1 MGFFDDAFDVI
12 SDVAKVVGFVTNP
25 VAAVASTVAT
35 QAVADVLAPER
46 EPPMN
51 YSPTLYEPRG
61 NTFTPT
67 PTPPTQAG
75 IGSFFSP
82 ILSGARNIA
91 QAAGELDV
99 VARMFGGQILPD
111 QAATA
116 GQQTAVDVQSR
127 GGQESAASG
136 TLQAGVG
143 GMLVPAVTGLG
154 RALGGRVGA
163 VSGLGGVAGG
173 LLAGA
178 GFGGGAGGKRVTRK
192 MKAEIRKMYM
202 LSGGDAN
209 LTAQVYNQ
217 LTGMNL
223 SAADVFAILL
233 KRFRNDGPYVT
244 KAAVRKTRQTVRKL
258 KHLEN
263 LKKEITGTTTRRA
276 PARRRAT
283 TTTLIKN

>member
-1 MGFFDDAFDVI
+1 MGFFDDAFDVVKN
-12 SDVAKVVGFVTNP
+12 VASVVGFATNP
-25 VAAVASTVAT
+25 VGTIAATAATRAMDRALST
-35 QAVADVLAPER
+35 ER
-46 EPPMN
+46 ESPMN
-51 YSPTLYEPRG
+51 YTAYEPQASQRVIVPREVG
-61 NTFTPT
+61 RTE
-67 PTPPTQAG
+67 AG

-82 ILSGARNIA
+82 ILSGARSLA
-91 QAAGELDV
+91 QTAGELDV

-127 GGQESAASG
+127 GGQESAGSG

-143 GMLVPAVTGLG
+143 GMLVPGVQALG
-154 RALGGRVGA
+154 RAIGGRTGA
-163 VSGLGGVAGG
+163 LSGLGGIAGG
-173 LLAGA
+173 YLAGT
-178 GFGGGAGGKRVTRK
+178 GFGGGASGKRVTRK

-202 LSGGDAN
+202 LSGGNAE
-209 LTAQVYNQ
+209 LTAQIYSQ
-217 LTGMNL
+217 LTGMSL
-223 SAADVFAILL
+223 DARDVFAILL

>member
-1 MGFFDDAFDVI
+1 MGFFSDAFDVI
-12 SDVAKVVGFVTNP
+12 SDVATAVGFVTNP
-25 VAAVASTVAT
+25 VGTIATTVAT
-35 QAVADVLAPER
+35 KAIGDVLAPEK
-46 EPPMN
+46 EPQMN
-51 YSPTLYEPRG
+51 YTMYEPTASRG
-61 NTFTPT
+61 TIQP
-67 PTPPTQAG
+67 QAG
-75 IGSFFSP
+75 RMNEAGFGSFFSP
-82 ILSGARNIA
+82 VISGVRSLA
-91 QAAGELDV
+91 QTAGELDV

-111 QAATA
+111 QASTA

-127 GGQESAASG
+127 GGQESAGSG
-136 TLQAGVG
+136 TVQAGVG
-143 GMLVPAVTGLG
+143 NLLIPGAQALG
-154 RALGGRVGA
+154 RAIGGRTGA
-163 VSGLGGVAGG
+163 ISGLGGVAGG

-178 GFGGGAGGKRVTRK
+178 GFSGGNGGRRVTRK

-202 LSGGDAN
+202 LSGGNAE
-209 LTAQVYNQ
+209 LTAQVYSN

-223 SAADVFAILL
+223 SARDVFAILL

-276 PARRRAT
+276 PARRRAS

>member
-1 MGFFDDAFDVI
+1 MGFWDDAFEVAK
-12 SDVAKVVGFVTNP
+12 DVATVVGFATNP
-25 VAAVASTVAT
+25 VGTIASKAATEAFDRYTST
-35 QAVADVLAPER
+35 ER
-46 EPPMN
+46 EPTMN
-51 YSPTLYEPRG
+51 YTMYEPTASQRVIQPRAVG
-61 NTFTPT
+61 RTE
-67 PTPPTQAG
+67 AG

-82 ILSGARNIA
+82 ILSGARTLA
-91 QAAGELDV
+91 QTAGELDV

-111 QAATA
+111 QASTA
-116 GQQTAVDVQSR
+116 GQGTAVDVQSR
-127 GGQESAASG
+127 GGQESAGSG
-136 TLQAGVG
+136 TLQAGAAG
-143 GMLVPAVTGLG
+143 LLVPGVQALG
-154 RALGGRVGA
+154 RAIGGRSGA
-163 VSGLGGVAGG
+163 ISGLGGVAGG

-178 GFGGGAGGKRVTRK
+178 GFGGGAGQKRVTRK

-209 LTAQVYNQ
+209 LTAQIYNQ

-223 SAADVFAILL
+223 SGADVFAILL

-258 KHLEN
+258 KHLEH

-276 PARRRAT
+276 PARRRAS

>member
-1 MGFFDDAFDVI
+1 MGFFSDAFDVVK
-12 SDVAKVVGFVTNP
+12 DVATAVGFVTNP
-25 VAAVASTVAT
+25 VGTIASTVAT
-35 QAVADVLAPER
+35 KAIGDVLAPER
-46 EPPMN
+46 EPRMN
-51 YSPTLYEPRG
+51 YNMYEPSASQRVIQ
-61 NTFTPT
+61 PT
-67 PTPPTQAG
+67 AG
-75 IGSFFSP
+75 QTTNAGFGSFFSP
-82 ILSGARNIA
+82 ILSGARSLA
-91 QAAGELDV
+91 QTAGELDV

-127 GGQESAASG
+127 GGQESAGSG
-136 TLQAGVG
+136 TVQAGAAG
-143 GMLVPAVTGLG
+143 LLVPGVQALG
-154 RALGGRVGA
+154 RAIGGRTGA
-163 VSGLGGVAGG
+163 ISGLGGVAGG

-178 GFGGGAGGKRVTRK
+178 GFGGGAGQKRVTRK

-209 LTAQVYNQ
+209 LTAQIYSQ

-223 SAADVFAILL
+223 SGADVFAILL

-276 PARRRAT
+276 PARRRAS

>member
-1 MGFFDDAFDVI
+1 MGFFDDAFDVVK
-12 SDVAKVVGFVTNP
+12 DVATAVGFVSNP
-25 VAAVASTVAT
+25 VGTIASMAATKAFDDFTST
-35 QAVADVLAPER
+35 ER
-46 EPPMN
+46 EPAMN
-51 YSPTLYEPRG
+51 YTMYEPAASQSVIQPRAIG
-61 NTFTPT
+61 RTE
-67 PTPPTQAG
+67 AG

-82 ILSGARNIA
+82 ILSGARSIA
-91 QAAGELDV
+91 QTAGEFDV
-99 VARMFGGQILPD
+99 IARMFGGQILPD

-127 GGQESAASG
+127 GGQESAGSG

-154 RALGGRVGA
+154 RAIGGRTGA
-163 VSGLGGVAGG
+163 LSGLGGVAGG
-173 LLAGA
+173 LLAG
-178 GFGGGAGGKRVTRK
+178 GMTGGQNGGRRITRK

-202 LSGGDAN
+202 LSGGNAE
-209 LTAQVYNQ
+209 LTAQVYSQ
-217 LTGMNL
+217 LTGMSLN
-223 SAADVFAILL
+223 ARDVFAILL

-276 PARRRAT
+276 PARRRAS